1 MEPMK
6 FIGLWKSRKTAELI
20 KISKINEVDIFN
32 LEYDKDFKNS
42 EKVKIC
48 ITKKTE
54 HAYLT
59 HSSKFISHDVFI
71 LSPDSFQIDD
81 SIFDRQKTIR

>member
-1 MEPMK
+1 MK

-20 KISKINEVDIFN
+20 KISKINEVDIFK

-42 EKVKIC
+42 EKINIC
-48 ITKKTE
+48 ITKNTE
-54 HAYLT
+54 HAFLPYSNKFV
-59 HSSKFISHDVFI
+59 SSDILI

-81 SIFDRQKTIR
+81 SIFDRQ